1 MRSWGEAEPGGG
13 QAVESNPNTFSHHF
27 EACAL
32 DLKLIAFTFT
42 EIEACIKARLGSPG
56 LQLEER
62 SG

>member
-1 MRSWGEAEPGGG
+1 MEL
-13 QAVESNPNTFSHHF
+13 NPNTFSHHF

-32 DLKLIAFTFT
+32 DLKLIALTFT
-42 EIEACIKARLGSPG
+42 GIEARIKARLGSPG